1 MNKATLRTLSAA
13 DQDLLRETEPPRLRE
28 LDEDELLALHARIRR
43 ARNKYTKNYRRQA
56 ASRVTADKSRA
67 MASKA
72 NQRTSAKA
80 EVYEDAL
87 ARVSRHL
94 AKAARQ
100 SAEALKAERLAAA
113 RGEKGKGKGKGT
125 TGAKGK
131 GRTKASSAKKGDV
144 RANEKSRTPISKR
157 ASASARSTTRR
168 AQAKRA
174 AK

>member
-13 DQDLLRETEPPRLRE
+13 DQDLLRETEPARLRE
-28 LDEDELLALHARIRR
+28 LDEDDLLALHARIRR
-43 ARNKYTKNYRRQA
+43 ARNKYAKNYRRQA

-67 MASKA
+67 VASKA

-100 SAEALKAERLAAA
+100 SAEALKSERLAAA
-113 RGEKGKGKGKGT
+113 RGQKGKGKG
-125 TGAKGK
+125 ASASKGK
-131 GRTKASSAKKGDV
+131 GRAKASSAKKGD
-144 RANEKSRTPISKR
+144 AKDNKKSRTPISKR
-157 ASASARSTTRR
+157 SSASARSTTRR

>member
-1 MNKATLRTLSAA
+1 MDKATLRTLGAA
-13 DQDLLRETEPPRLRE
+13 DQDLLRETEPARLRK
-28 LDEDELLALHARIRR
+28 LDEEELLALHARVRR

-56 ASRVTADKSRA
+56 ASRVSADQSRA
-67 MASKA
+67 VASKA
-72 NQRTSAKA
+72 NRRTSAKA

-113 RGEKGKGKGKGT
+113 RG
-125 TGAKGK
+125 AKGK
-131 GRTKASSAKKGDV
+131 GANPSKGKSDGGSKASSAKKGE
-144 RANEKSRTPISKR
+144 AKAKQKARTPISKR
-157 ASASARSTTRR
+157 TSASARSTTRR

-174 AK
+174 SK